1 MLALVTLFITT
12 AQAVTTGSQGPA
24 GPRGPQG
31 VQGPAGPR
39 GTQGIQGPAGIGVT
53 IHKKGDSYQGG
64 IIFYVSADGQHG
76 LIAARADQ
84 GSAPWNNGNFGI
96 VGTSGDGLFAGAM
109 NTTIEV
115 ATQIRDAPL
124 ANFAALLAA
133 NYSIHDD
140 GITACSGSTTESC
153 YGDWYLPSKQELKWL
168 YQESKVVGGFVNYNN
183 SYWSS
188 TEYDQNYAWYQNFN
202 NGFQYSNVDKG
213 NEFGVRAIRAF

>member
-1 MLALVTLFITT
+1 MALKAYK
-12 AQAVTTGSQGPA
+12 AQQGP
-24 GPRGPQG
+24 
-31 VQGPAGPR
+31 
-39 GTQGIQGPAGIGVT
+39 QGIQGPAGIGVT

-140 GITACSGSTTESC
+140 GITACSGSTTETC

-188 TEYDQNYAWYQNFN
+188 TEYDQTMRGIRTSTMASSTPTSIRAMSLGCVLFGLFN
-202 NGFQYSNVDKG
+202 NLTL
-213 NEFGVRAIRAF
+213 